1 MSLKTNANKIHSD
14 LTSIYENVNIS
25 ENSDRFI
32 GNFLEFKVV
41 ESNKELVLTIQ
52 KYELEKDTFKWSYLA
67 NPEDKNSIV
76 ERSSNVMTFLTD
88 VKDIFEKN
96 RFDQD
101 YLEKLK

>member
-14 LTSIYENVNIS
+14 LTSIYETVNIS

-32 GNFLEFKVV
+32 GNFLEFRVV
-41 ESNKELVLTIQ
+41 ESNKELVMTIQ

-67 NPEDKNSIV
+67 NPGDKNSVV
-76 ERSSNVMTFLTD
+76 ERMSNLNTFLTD